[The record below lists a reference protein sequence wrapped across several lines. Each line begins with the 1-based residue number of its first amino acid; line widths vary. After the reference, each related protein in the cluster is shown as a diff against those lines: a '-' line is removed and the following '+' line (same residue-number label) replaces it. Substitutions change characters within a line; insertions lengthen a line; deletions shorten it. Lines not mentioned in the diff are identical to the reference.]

1 MSIEISEL
9 EYTWGQKEQ
18 PILKIDQLMIAPKEK
33 IFIRGPSGSGKTT
46 LLGLLGGVLTPQK
59 GEIKVEGTVINRLNG
74 AQRDRFRADHI
85 GFIFQMFNLLPYLN
99 VLENVGLALR
109 FSPLKKEKVKSKGEQ
124 NEIVRLLDALG
135 ISDRSLHS
143 KVVSSLSVGQQQ
155 RVAVARA
162 LIGSPEVVIADE
174 PTSALDADSRSAF
187 LDLLFHECEK
197 AGSKLIYVSHDKEVG
212 EHFDRCI
219 AIDEFKP

>member
-1 MSIEISEL
+1 MSIEISGL
-9 EYTWGQKEQ
+9 EYSWHEHED
-18 PILKIDQLMIAPKEK
+18 PILKIDELKIGPNEK

-59 GEIKVEGTVINRLNG
+59 GSINAEGTVINQLG
-74 AQRDRFRADHI
+74 GSERDRFRADHI

-99 VLENVGLALR
+99 VVENVSLALR
-109 FSPLKKEKVKSKGEQ
+109 FSPRKKAKVSTHGVEQ
-124 NEIVRLLDALG
+124 EAKRLLGALG
-135 ISDRSLHS
+135 LTDPSLHR
-143 KVVSSLSVGQQQ
+143 KLISSLSVGQQQ

-174 PTSALDADSRSAF
+174 PTSALDADTRKAF
-187 LDLLFHECEK
+187 LDLLFQECDK

-219 AIDEFKP
+219 SIDQFKP

>member
-1 MSIEISEL
+1 MSIEISGL
-9 EYTWGQKEQ
+9 EYSWNAREK
-18 PILKIDQLMIAPKEK
+18 PILKIDDLKIAPKEK
-33 IFIRGPSGSGKTT
+33 VFVRGPSGSGKTT
-46 LLGLLGGVLTPQK
+46 LLGLLGGVLTPQS
-59 GEIKVEGTVINRLNG
+59 GEIKVEGTVINHLNG

-99 VLENVGLALR
+99 VMENVTLALR
-109 FSPLKKEKVKSKGEQ
+109 FSQRKRNKVSSHGASAEAR
-124 NEIVRLLDALG
+124 RLLDALG
-135 ISDRSLHS
+135 LKDPSLHH

-174 PTSALDADSRSAF
+174 PTSALDADTRSVF
-187 LDLLFHECEK
+187 LELLFHECEK

-219 AIDEFKP
+219 RIDEFKP